1 MLGEGVYL
9 SSSKQVAEYF
19 AQSAA
24 QSPVPALA
32 SAFQHECLL
41 HLLCLGNVD
50 ISDLEPL
57 NSYDITCLPV
67 FEATII
73 KPSSSGKDEDGSSTS
88 TANNKVSKNPTIQD
102 GKYYVCKDSEYIR
115 LTKLH
120 LTIELRKKTSLWSW
134 VTSSSLSLPLI
145 VVLIALIW
153 MMTR

>member
-9 SSSKQVAEYF
+9 STSKHVAEYF

-32 SAFQHECLL
+32 SAFQHECIL

-50 ISDLEPL
+50 IISDLEPL

-73 KPSSSGKDEDGSSTS
+73 KPSTTTSSDEKDGSST
-88 TANNKVSKNPTIQD
+88 TTGIPTIQD
-102 GKYYVCKDSEYIR
+102 GKYYVCKDSEYIC

-120 LTIELRKKTSLWSW
+120 LTIELRKKTSILSW
-134 VTSSSLSLPLI
+134 ITSSSSLSLPLI
-145 VVLIALIW
+145 VVGIALLW
-153 MMTR
+153 MMMR